1 MGGVDELV
9 ELGRR
14 WLVAP
19 PLLRVVVS
27 EAPFSSITAT
37 SPPSA
42 IELSCLVSPS
52 NLVCSLQTGTPL
64 PLSIPYD
71 ISVSRKRKLAMD
83 LESALVASTP
93 SSLLILYVSFALEP
107 RLWWYEGLK
116 LAGHLGATR
125 EREGVR
131 EYQSLFTLL
140 IIETAALFD
149 HEWRL
154 EEQGSAHATRLTIS
168 VEESVVCARRTVD
181 HQCGRITREGDERDA
196 TKSCYRSDLV
206 NFDKLRLLVVD
217 PETDKGRLNYGLMR
231 LEMATMRMNGATTER
246 MRELQT
252 CVGACRG
259 HG

>member
-1 MGGVDELV
+1 M
-9 ELGRR
+9 
-14 WLVAP
+14 A
-19 PLLRVVVS
+19 

-83 LESALVASTP
+83 LESALVAATP

-107 RLWWYEGLK
+107 RLWYEGLK

-140 IIETAALFD
+140 IIEAAALFD
-149 HEWRL
+149 HEWRS

-168 VEESVVCARRTVD
+168 VEES
-181 HQCGRITREGDERDA
+181 HGRE
-196 TKSCYRSDLV
+196 
-206 NFDKLRLLVVD
+206 
-217 PETDKGRLNYGLMR
+217 
-231 LEMATMRMNGATTER
+231 
-246 MRELQT
+246 MRETRPKAVTALIW
-252 CVGACRG
+252 
-259 HG
+259 